1 MSPVSNRALW
11 FGLCGAP
18 AAWSLQLMADY
29 AVAAHGCFPHQT
41 PLSRPVLAVHVITGI
56 CGGLAVLIAL
66 AALVVSAR
74 NWATARRA
82 GATVEDEVRTGPK
95 HLARV
100 RFMAIAGMMT
110 GTLFAFGAVLNAI
123 SPALVPPCW

>member
-1 MSPVSNRALW
+1 MPLVSNRALW
-11 FGLCGAP
+11 FGLWGAP

-29 AVAAHGCFPHQT
+29 AVAAYGCFPHQT
-41 PLSRPVLAVHVITGI
+41 PLAHPVLAVHVLTGI
-56 CGGLAVLIAL
+56 FGGLAVLIAV

-74 NWATARRA
+74 NWTTARRA
-82 GATVEDEVRTGPK
+82 GAAADDEVRMGPK

-110 GTLFAFGAVLNAI
+110 GALFAFGAVLNGI